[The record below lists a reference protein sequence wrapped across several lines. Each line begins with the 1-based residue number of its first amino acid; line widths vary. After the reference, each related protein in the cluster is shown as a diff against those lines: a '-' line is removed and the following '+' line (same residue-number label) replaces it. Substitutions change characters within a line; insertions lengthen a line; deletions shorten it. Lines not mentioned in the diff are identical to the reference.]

1 MASGAILRLSMLYQ
15 RVQVLTWA
23 SWYPRVG
30 LVGRP
35 RAIICAVVGCLAA
48 VTAAHAGPCAKADF
62 EQVVDEAAGSLRD
75 LNAANK
81 PKFQEK
87 LRKLKDKRG
96 WAHEVF
102 LKEAAP
108 FVADEKITAYDQ
120 QSNTLLE
127 KIAMGGEAG
136 AAAATPDCAMLETL
150 RASMKT
156 LVDTQT
162 TKWTYMNTKLDTEL
176 GK

>member
-1 MASGAILRLSMLYQ
+1 MAKGFFLRLTTIGALCSM
-15 RVQVLTWA
+15 
-23 SWYPRVG
+23 
-30 LVGRP
+30 
-35 RAIICAVVGCLAA
+35 AV
-48 VTAAHAGPCAKADF
+48 AAHAGPCAKSDF

-75 LNAANK
+75 LNAVNK

-96 WAHEVF
+96 WAHEQF
-102 LKEAAP
+102 IKEAAP
-108 FVADEKITAYDQ
+108 FVADDKITAYDQ

-127 KIAMGGEAG
+127 KIATGGEAG
-136 AAAATPDCAMLETL
+136 AAAATPDCAMLDVL

-156 LVDTQT
+156 LVETQT

-176 GK
+176 SK

>member
-1 MASGAILRLSMLYQ
+1 MVAATA
-15 RVQVLTWA
+15 VQ
-23 SWYPRVG
+23 
-30 LVGRP
+30 
-35 RAIICAVVGCLAA
+35 
-48 VTAAHAGPCAKADF
+48 AGPCAKSDF
-62 EQVVDEAAGSLRD
+62 EAVVDEAAGALRD
-75 LNAANK
+75 LNTANK

-108 FVADEKITAYDQ
+108 FVADEKINAYDQ

-127 KIAMGGEAG
+127 KIATGGEAG
-136 AAAATPDCAMLETL
+136 AAAATPDCAVLETL

-156 LVDTQT
+156 LVETQT
-162 TKWTYMNTKLDTEL
+162 TKWIYMNTKLDAEL

>member
-1 MASGAILRLSMLYQ
+1 MASGVILRLS
-15 RVQVLTWA
+15 
-23 SWYPRVG
+23 
-30 LVGRP
+30 
-35 RAIICAVVGCLAA
+35 IIAAVSCMAA
-48 VTAAHAGPCAKADF
+48 VTAVQAGPCAKSDF
-62 EQVVDEAAGSLRD
+62 EAVVDEAAGALRD
-75 LNAANK
+75 LNTANK

-108 FVADEKITAYDQ
+108 FVADEKINAYDQ

-127 KIAMGGEAG
+127 KIATGGEAG
-136 AAAATPDCAMLETL
+136 AAAATPDCAVLETL

-156 LVDTQT
+156 LVETQT
-162 TKWTYMNTKLDTEL
+162 TKWTYMNTKLDAEL

>member
-1 MASGAILRLSMLYQ
+1 MRYGGISALSIWL
-15 RVQVLTWA
+15 
-23 SWYPRVG
+23 
-30 LVGRP
+30 
-35 RAIICAVVGCLAA
+35 AVNVAAATA
-48 VTAAHAGPCAKADF
+48 VTAGPCEKSDF
-62 EQVVDEAAGSLRD
+62 EAVVDQAAGSLRD

-87 LRKLKDKRG
+87 LRSLKDKRK
-96 WAHEVF
+96 WAHEQF

-120 QSNTLLE
+120 QSNALLE

-136 AAAATPDCAMLETL
+136 AAAATPDCVVLDSL

-156 LVDTQT
+156 LIDAQT
-162 TKWTYMNTKLDTEL
+162 AKWTYMNAKLDAEL
-176 GK
+176 SK